1 MLIVLAVLME
11 KQMLDVINL
20 EDRVI
25 QLHDIA
31 REIEQEIGKGA
42 LAEEVRRA
50 ADTLS
55 KLINETL

>member
-1 MLIVLAVLME
+1 ME